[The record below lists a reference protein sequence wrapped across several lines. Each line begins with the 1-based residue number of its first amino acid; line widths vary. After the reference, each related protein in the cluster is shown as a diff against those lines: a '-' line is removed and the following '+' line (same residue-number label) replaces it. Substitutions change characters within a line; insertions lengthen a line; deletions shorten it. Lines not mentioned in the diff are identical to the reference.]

1 MSSTFPTVTGLKN
14 GYDPEQ
20 VDEFFARAR
29 ESFERDEPGDNDVDA
44 HDVRTAG
51 FDLVRRGYHV
61 AVVDAALDRL
71 EDAFAARNRER
82 VIAEKGED
90 AWLSYLGRSAATLR
104 GRLDRPDGER
114 FDYADRSAPG
124 YEPADV
130 DALCAKLAGY
140 FAEGV
145 PMSVDEARR
154 AVFRT
159 RKGPN
164 GYRESQVDAF
174 LDRVVEIMAAVD

>member
-1 MSSTFPTVTGLKN
+1 MGSTFPTMTGWKN
-14 GYDPEQ
+14 GYDPDQ
-20 VDEFFARAR
+20 VDEFFGRAR
-29 ESFERDEPGDNDVDA
+29 EAFERDTPVEGDLDA
-44 HDVRTAG
+44 HEVRTAG

-82 VIAEKGED
+82 IIAEKGED

-114 FDYADRSAPG
+114 FDYAERSAPG

-130 DALCAKLAGY
+130 DALCGKLAGY
-140 FAEGV
+140 FAEGM

>member
-1 MSSTFPTVTGLKN
+1 MAATFPTVSGWKN
-14 GYDPEQ
+14 GYEPGQ
-20 VDEFFARAR
+20 VDEFFTRAR
-29 ESFERDEPGDNDVDA
+29 DAFERERPVDGDLDA
-44 HDVRTAG
+44 HAVRSVG

-82 VIAEKGED
+82 IIAEEGEE
-90 AWLSYLGRSAATLR
+90 AWFSHLGKAAASLR

-114 FDYADRSAPG
+114 FDYADRSVPG

-130 DALCAKLAGY
+130 DALCTKLAGY
-140 FAEGV
+140 FADGV

-164 GYRESQVDAF
+164 GYVESQVDAF